1 MAFSI
6 TEFNSHINKHGVS
19 KQNIFVV
26 TITLPPKLSSIE
38 NYIPTRDLTFLCRQ
52 VTLPGFDVN
61 APMIY
66 PQSLGVGE
74 RRAIGINDFEVVP
87 MTFMMDSNFNVLKFF
102 HRWMQSVVNYDTK
115 AGYNSQLPGTTQAV
129 YQVGYKKDY
138 AATITIEVY
147 SGNSPFGGK
156 YTYVLKNAY
165 PVNIGSVLEN
175 WEDANTIM
183 TLNVGISFDGLN
195 VDGTTPGEVSSNPFN
210 GVYNF
215 LDGLEVVGG
224 LLGIAGNTGLS
235 NDIQG
240 FIDRAITIG
249 TIDNLFSTI

>member
-6 TEFNSHINKHGVS
+6 TQFSSQLNKHGLS
-19 KQNIFVV
+19 KQNLFVV
-26 TITLPPKLSSIE
+26 TISLPPKLSSIE
-38 NYIPTRDLTFLCRQ
+38 NYISTRDLTFLCKQ

-61 APMIY
+61 SPMIY

-74 RRAIGINDFEVVP
+74 RRAIGINDFDVVP
-87 MTFMMDSNFNVLKFF
+87 MVFMVDSNFNVLKFF
-102 HRWMQSVVNYDTK
+102 HRWMQAVVNYDTK
-115 AGYNSQLPGTTQAV
+115 SGFNSQTPGTKQSV

-138 AATITIEVY
+138 VATITIDVY

-165 PVNIGSVLEN
+165 PVNIGNILES
-175 WEDANTIM
+175 WEDNGTIM
-183 TLNVGISFDGLN
+183 SLNVGFSFDAMD
-195 VDGTTPGEVSSNPFN
+195 VDGTTAGEVSSNPFN

-215 LDGLEVVGG
+215 LDGLQVVGG
-224 LLGIAGNTGLS
+224 LLGITGNTELR

-240 FIDRAITIG
+240 FIDQAITIG
-249 TIDNLFSTI
+249 TIDNLFNAI

>member
-87 MTFMMDSNFNVLKFF
+87 MVFMMDSNFNVLKFF

-175 WEDANTIM
+175 WEDTNTIM
-183 TLNVGISFDGLN
+183 TLNVGISFDGLD
-195 VDGTTPGEVSSNPFN
+195 VDGTTRGEVSSNPFN
-210 GVYNF
+210 MEMGQRK
-215 LDGLEVVGG
+215 
-224 LLGIAGNTGLS
+224 LS
-235 NDIQG
+235 GCSEARILVERKG
-240 FIDRAITIG
+240 PLAY
-249 TIDNLFSTI
+249 L

>member
-1 MAFSI
+1 M
-6 TEFNSHINKHGVS
+6 V
-19 KQNIFVV
+19 
-26 TITLPPKLSSIE
+26 
-38 NYIPTRDLTFLCRQ
+38 
-52 VTLPGFDVN
+52 
-61 APMIY
+61 
-66 PQSLGVGE
+66 
-74 RRAIGINDFEVVP
+74 
-87 MTFMMDSNFNVLKFF
+87 FMMDSNFNVLKFF

-175 WEDANTIM
+175 WEDTNTIM
-183 TLNVGISFDGLN
+183 TLNVGISFDGLD
-195 VDGTTPGEVSSNPFN
+195 VDGTTRGEVSSNPFN

-224 LLGIAGNTGLS
+224 LLSITGNTELS

-249 TIDNLFSTI
+249 TIDNLFNV